1 MAKRQPDLTGR
12 PTEVVQRLRLR
23 YAKRGRLRFTSHRD
37 IARGFERALRRAR
50 VPMAYTSGFTAHPR
64 ISWLGAA
71 PTGVASE
78 AEYVELALAQACD
91 PEAVRLALDA
101 SLAPGLDVLECV
113 VAGGGSLAERVEA
126 SQWRIVLRQVDA
138 ATVQRAVDAF
148 LGESEVQVERLV
160 KDGVRMLDARGAVVS
175 VAVSVAVSA
184 EASVEVPAEVSKGVT
199 SDNCAILRVVVRQT
213 TPAVRPDDVLAALK
227 SVAGLEP
234 PVPVEVTR
242 LAQGRLA
249 EDGSLDDPLRT
260 DREHA
265 VAGG

>member
-1 MAKRQPDLTGR
+1 MARRQPDLTGR

-37 IARGFERALRRAR
+37 VARSFERALRRAQ

-78 AEYVELALAQACD
+78 AEYVELALAQVCD

-101 SLAPGLDVLECV
+101 SLAPGLDVVECV
-113 VAGGGSLAERVEA
+113 PCPVSGGGSLAERVDA
-126 SQWRIVLRQVDA
+126 SQWRIVLPGVSLDA
-138 ATVQRAVDAF
+138 ARRAVSMFVA
-148 LGESEVQVERLV
+148 EQVVQVERLT
-160 KDGVRMLDARGAVVS
+160 KDGVRLLDARGAVL
-175 VAVSVAVSA
+175 SA
-184 EASVEVPAEVSKGVT
+184 DVPPPAAPEPG
-199 SDNCAILRVVVRQT
+199 SDARSADCAILQVVVQQT
-213 TPAVRPDDVLAALK
+213 TPAVRPDDVLAALRT
-227 SVAGLEP
+227 VAGLEP
-234 PVPVEVTR
+234 PVPAEVTR

-249 EDGSLDDPLRT
+249 ADGLIDDPLRT

-265 VAGG
+265 VAIG

>member
-126 SQWRIVLRQVDA
+126 SQWRIVLRQVEA

-175 VAVSVAVSA
+175 VAVSA
-184 EASVEVPAEVSKGVT
+184 EASVEVPPEVSKGAT

>member
-1 MAKRQPDLTGR
+1 VAKRQPDLTGR
-12 PTEVVQRLRLR
+12 PTEVVQRFRLR

-37 IARGFERALRRAR
+37 VARCFERALRRAQ

-78 AEYVELALAQACD
+78 AEYVELALAQVCD

-101 SLAPGLDVLECV
+101 SLAPGLDVVECV
-113 VAGGGSLAERVEA
+113 VSGGGSLAERVEA
-126 SQWRIVLRQVDA
+126 SQWQIVLPGVSLDEARWAVSLFLAEQV
-138 ATVQRAVDAF
+138 
-148 LGESEVQVERLV
+148 VQVERLT
-160 KDGVRMLDARGAVVS
+160 KDGVRLLDARGAVLS
-175 VAVSVAVSA
+175 VAVSVAVLPRATPGACSDGRSA
-184 EASVEVPAEVSKGVT
+184 
-199 SDNCAILRVVVRQT
+199 DCAILQVVVQQT
-213 TPAVRPDDVLAALK
+213 TPAVRPDDVLAALR

-234 PVPVEVTR
+234 PVPAEVTR

-249 EDGSLDDPLRT
+249 ADGSIDDPLRT

-265 VAGG
+265 VSIG

>member
-175 VAVSVAVSA
+175 VAVSVAVL
-184 EASVEVPAEVSKGVT
+184 AEVSNGVT

>member
-126 SQWRIVLRQVDA
+126 SQWRIVLRRVDA

-175 VAVSVAVSA
+175 VAVS
-184 EASVEVPAEVSKGVT
+184 AEVSKGVT

>member
-184 EASVEVPAEVSKGVT
+184 EVSNGVT

>member
-1 MAKRQPDLTGR
+1 VAKRQPDLTGR

-184 EASVEVPAEVSKGVT
+184 EVSNGVT

>member
-37 IARGFERALRRAR
+37 VARSFERALRRAR

-78 AEYVELALAQACD
+78 AEYVELALAQVCD
-91 PEAVRLALDA
+91 PEAVRLALDE
-101 SLAPGLDVLECV
+101 SLAPGLDIVECV
-113 VAGGGSLAERVEA
+113 IARGGNLAERVEA
-126 SQWRIVLRQVDA
+126 SQWRIVLPGVGAEAVRRA
-138 ATVQRAVDAF
+138 ACAF
-148 LGESEVQVERLV
+148 LAETAVQVERLT
-160 KDGVRMLDARGAVVS
+160 KDGVRLLDARGAVVS
-175 VAVSVAVSA
+175 
-184 EASVEVPAEVSKGVT
+184 AEVSDEVLAG
-199 SDNCAILRVVVRQT
+199 NCAILRVVVQQT
-213 TPAVRPDDVLAALK
+213 TPAVRPDDVLAALR

-249 EDGSLDDPLRT
+249 EDGSFDDPLRT

-265 VAGG
+265 VSGG